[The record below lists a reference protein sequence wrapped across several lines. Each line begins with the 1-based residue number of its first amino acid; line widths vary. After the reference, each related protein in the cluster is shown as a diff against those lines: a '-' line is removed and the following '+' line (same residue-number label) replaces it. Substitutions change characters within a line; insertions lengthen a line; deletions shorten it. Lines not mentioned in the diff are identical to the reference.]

1 MNPAYR
7 HARFRAELP
16 HGGLP
21 ESFCVVT
28 ACNPDG
34 RTIADEENRKRTEIL
49 REQLVGLGLD
59 HFLVTGFDAASSH
72 QEAGFGMVCD
82 LPQAYALGQAWR
94 QEAIFR
100 IHRGKVSLVSCGEG
114 METEEIGTWEEMSV
128 PPAKHPAFHFRGSIA
143 LLENPATAF
152 LCSTRCPGDKV
163 LEAYE
168 WARGQCDTGGTV
180 ISGFHTPVEKDVL
193 AILARRGAN
202 ILLASARELPK
213 IVPKELKPAWEEGRL
228 MILSPFGY
236 GKVTR
241 PSKDSCSKRN
251 RFILRYT
258 RERFVPYIAAK
269 SALANDWEWSS
280 TLLASF
286 VRISPKDKIENPYRI
301 RRR

>member
-34 RTIADEENRKRTEIL
+34 RTIADEENEKRTETL
-49 REQLVGLGLD
+49 REQLIGQGLD
-59 HFLVTGFDAASSH
+59 HFPVTGFDAASSH

-100 IHRGKVSLVSCGEG
+100 IHRGRVSLVSCGEG
-114 METEEIGTWEEMSV
+114 METEEIGTWEEMAV

-152 LCSTRCPGDKV
+152 LCSTQCPGDKV
-163 LEAYE
+163 LESYE
-168 WARGQCDTGGTV
+168 WARRQCDTGGTV

-202 ILLASARELPK
+202 ILLVAARDLPK
-213 IVPKELKPAWEEGRL
+213 NVPKELKLAWQENRL

-241 PSKDSCSKRN
+241 PSRESCSLRN
-251 RFILRYT
+251 RFVLGFAP
-258 RERFVPYIAAK
+258 ERTIPHIATGSSLARDIGAFFTK
-269 SALANDWEWSS
+269 SE
-280 TLLASF
+280 
-286 VRISPKDKIENPYRI
+286 
-301 RRR
+301 

>member
-34 RTIADEENRKRTEIL
+34 RTIADEENEKRTEAL

-59 HFLVTGFDAASSH
+59 HFPVTGFDANSPH
-72 QEAGFGMVCD
+72 QEAGFGLVCD
-82 LPQAYALGQAWR
+82 HPQAYAMGQAWR

-100 IHRGKVSLVSCGEG
+100 IHRGRVSLVSCGEG
-114 METEEIGTWEEMSV
+114 METEEIGTWEEMAV
-128 PPAKHPAFHFRGSIA
+128 PPAQHPAFHFRGPIA
-143 LLENPATAF
+143 MLQNPATAF

-168 WARGQCDTGGTV
+168 WARRQCDTGGTV

-202 ILLASARELPK
+202 IILATARDLPK
-213 IVPKELKPAWEEGRL
+213 TVAKELKPAWEEKRL

-241 PSKDSCSKRN
+241 PSRDSCSLRN
-251 RFILRYT
+251 RFVLGSVSEKHIPH
-258 RERFVPYIAAK
+258 V
-269 SALANDWEWSS
+269 ANGSS
-280 TLLASF
+280 LSG
-286 VRISPKDKIENPYRI
+286 DIENPQFL
-301 RRR
+301 

>member
-21 ESFCVVT
+21 ESFCIVT

-34 RTIADEENRKRTEIL
+34 KTIPAAENEKRSAAFRK
-49 REQLVGLGLD
+49 QLAKLGLD
-59 HFLVTGFDAASSH
+59 HFPVTGFDANSPH
-72 QEAGFGMVCD
+72 EEAGFGILCD
-82 LPQAYALGQAWR
+82 LPQAHSLGKALV
-94 QEAIFR
+94 QEAIFW
-100 IHRGKVSLVSCGEG
+100 IHRGRVTLVSCGQG
-114 METEEIGTWEEMSV
+114 METEEIGTWEEIAV
-128 PPAKHPAFHFRGSIA
+128 PPAKHPAFHFRGPIA

-168 WARGQCDTGGTV
+168 WARRQCDTGGTV

-202 ILLASARELPK
+202 IILASARDLPK
-213 IVPKELKPAWEEGRL
+213 TVPKELKPAWEENRL

-236 GKVTR
+236 GQVTR

-251 RFILRYT
+251 RFVLGFTPQRTI
-258 RERFVPYIAAK
+258 PHIANG
-269 SALANDWEWSS
+269 SSLARDIGAFFTES
-280 TLLASF
+280 
-286 VRISPKDKIENPYRI
+286 E
-301 RRR
+301 

>member
-21 ESFCVVT
+21 ESFCIVT

-34 RTIADEENRKRTEIL
+34 RTIAAAENEGRTAAFRK
-49 REQLVGLGLD
+49 QLAKLGLD
-59 HFLVTGFDAASSH
+59 HFPVTGFDANSPH
-72 QEAGFGMVCD
+72 EEPGFGILCD
-82 LPQAYALGQAWR
+82 LPQAHALGKAVA
-94 QEAIFR
+94 QEAIFW
-100 IHRGKVSLVSCGEG
+100 IHRGRVSLVSCGQG
-114 METEEIGTWEEMSV
+114 METEEIGTWEEMAV
-128 PPAKHPAFHFRGSIA
+128 PPAKHPAFHFRGPIA

-168 WARGQCDTGGTV
+168 WARRQCDTGGTV

-202 ILLASARELPK
+202 IILASARDLPK
-213 IVPKELKPAWEEGRL
+213 TVPKELKPAWEENRL

-236 GKVTR
+236 GQVTR

-251 RFILRYT
+251 RFVLGFTPQRTI
-258 RERFVPYIAAK
+258 PHIATG
-269 SALANDWEWSS
+269 SSLALDIGAFFTES
-280 TLLASF
+280 
-286 VRISPKDKIENPYRI
+286 E
-301 RRR
+301 